1 MKLAPWLLAISVLAA
16 TPAVGAQGTV
26 GRYAG
31 DSSVDGEPP
40 FKSYLE
46 IQRTGAE
53 ISGHLEI
60 PGETFTIQDARAEGD
75 RIRGKL
81 VGDGKSAD
89 FSLLVTPETARGEFT
104 LDGQHGTIDLE
115 RTELTAEQVLGN
127 APERQDLTAAEWN
140 EDLDELVRIITKEHV
155 APFHYVREEAFRR
168 ETERVR
174 RLVPELSGPEV
185 AVEFRRLAAMI
196 GDGHTGARLFTNR
209 PRYPVSLAWLE
220 DGLRIVETTAANRDL
235 LGATVLAVDGVP
247 AKDALEAMRPFTPA
261 DENEGVFRDH
271 APILLARPEILRRA
285 GIGGR
290 GESASWTIGDTR
302 GGQRTVTLEPQMVD
316 DADWTRPKPD
326 APLWR
331 QRPEE
336 QFWTAYWGDAETL
349 YVNFRGYDDLA
360 RNADRFF
367 GELDRLRPA
376 RLIIDL
382 RDNGGGDYE
391 KGRRMVIEPLAQ
403 RSWINRR
410 GRLFVMIGRQT
421 FSAAM
426 VNAVDFDARTAA
438 LLVGEPIGEKPNSYQ
453 EVRQFTLP
461 NSGLA
466 IGVSTKWY
474 EFMPGDPAN
483 EVRPDVA
490 APPRWEDWLSPRD
503 NAVER
508 MLQGQRV
515 EGEPGS

>member
-16 TPAVGAQGTV
+16 APAVGAQGTV

-31 DSSVDGEPP
+31 LSSVDGEPP

-60 PGETFTIQDARAEGD
+60 PGETFAIQDAQAEGD

-89 FSLLVTPETARGEFT
+89 FSISVTPETARGEFT
-104 LDGQHGTIDLE
+104 LEGQHGTFDLK
-115 RTELTAEQVLGN
+115 RTDLTAEQVLGA
-127 APERQDLTAAEWN
+127 APERQDLTAVEWN
-140 EDLDELVRIITKEHV
+140 EDLEELVRIITREHV
-155 APFHYVREEAFRR
+155 APYHHVSEEKFRR

-174 RLVPELSGPEV
+174 RLVPGLSGPEA

-196 GDGHTGARLFTNR
+196 GDGHTGVRLFMNL
-209 PRYPVSLAWLE
+209 PRYPVSLVWLD
-220 DGLRIVETTAANRDL
+220 DGLRIVEATAANRNL
-235 LGATVLAVDGVP
+235 LGATVLAIEGVP
-247 AKDALEAMRPFTPA
+247 AKEALEAMRPFTPA

-271 APILLARPEILRRA
+271 APILLARPEVLRRA
-285 GIGGR
+285 GIGR
-290 GESASWTIGDTR
+290 GERMSWTVADA
-302 GGQRTVTLEPQMVD
+302 GGGRRTVVLEPQVVEE
-316 DADWTRPKPD
+316 ADWTRPKPD
-326 APLWR
+326 APLWGN
-331 QRPEE
+331 RPGE
-336 QFWTAYWGDAETL
+336 QFWTVYWGDAETL

-382 RDNGGGDYE
+382 RTNGGGDYE
-391 KGRRMVIEPLAQ
+391 KGRRLVIEPLAQ

-426 VNAVDFDARTAA
+426 VNAVDFGARTEA

-453 EVRQFTLP
+453 EVRHFTLP
-461 NSGLA
+461 NSGLTV
-466 IGVSTKWY
+466 GVSTKWY
-474 EFMPGDPAN
+474 EFMPDDPAN
-483 EVRPDVA
+483 EIRPDIV
-490 APPRWEDWLSPRD
+490 APPRWEDWLLPRD

-508 MLQGQRV
+508 VLQGQWDD
-515 EGEPGS
+515 GEPGR